1 MKARVSISFLFERF
15 RRIFTMRKEFLFRV
29 AGQMDYDE
37 ILHFVREY
45 YYKEEPL
52 TLAHPEQGH
61 TKDDE
66 EFTMSHIIH
75 KTVLLAIDEEN
86 EKIVGVLIAGPIEHG
101 DADKMLENAEFCE
114 SKKWSDISKFLAYI
128 EKKADVLGKFNLEE
142 AVHCHALGVHHDYRG
157 NKIGLKLFEKFFDV
171 AKALNYQLVSVDCT
185 SIFSNRIC
193 EQLEMDLVSSV
204 SYDEYNM
211 KIGEKLFK
219 SIEPNTKIITYVKK
233 L

>member
-1 MKARVSISFLFERF
+1 MLVSIGFLFEQVRL
-15 RRIFTMRKEFLFRV
+15 ILTMRKEFLFRV
-29 AGQMDYDE
+29 AGQKDYNE
-37 ILHFVREY
+37 ILEFIREY

-52 TLAHPEQGH
+52 TLAHPEKGH

-66 EFTMSHIIH
+66 EFSMSHIIH
-75 KTVLLAIDEEN
+75 KTVLLAIDEEKK
-86 EKIVGVLIAGPIEHG
+86 KIVGVLIAGPIEHG

-114 SKKWSDISKFLAYI
+114 TKKWSDISKILAYI

-142 AVHCHALGVHHDYRG
+142 AVHCHAVGVHHDYRG
-157 NKIGLKLFEKFFDV
+157 NRIGLKLFEKFFDV
-171 AKALNYQLVSVDCT
+171 AKALDYQLLSVDCT

-219 SIEPNTKIITYVKK
+219 SIEPNTEIRTYVKK